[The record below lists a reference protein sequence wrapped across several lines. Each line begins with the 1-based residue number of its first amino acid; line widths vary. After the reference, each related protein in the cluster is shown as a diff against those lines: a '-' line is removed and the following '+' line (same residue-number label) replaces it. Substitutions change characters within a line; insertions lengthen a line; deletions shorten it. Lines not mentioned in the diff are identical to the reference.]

1 MIGGNTMS
9 KSTVERSIYYYD
21 FYTRNKIG
29 NTDKYDYSAILIK
42 NFLIDYNRNRLG
54 QIVMSSF

>member
-1 MIGGNTMS
+1 MS

-42 NFLIDYNRNRLG
+42 NFFDRFTTETGWVR
-54 QIVMSSF
+54 

>member
-1 MIGGNTMS
+1 MS

-42 NFLIDYNRNRLG
+42 NFLIDLQQKQAGSDSYE
-54 QIVMSSF
+54 